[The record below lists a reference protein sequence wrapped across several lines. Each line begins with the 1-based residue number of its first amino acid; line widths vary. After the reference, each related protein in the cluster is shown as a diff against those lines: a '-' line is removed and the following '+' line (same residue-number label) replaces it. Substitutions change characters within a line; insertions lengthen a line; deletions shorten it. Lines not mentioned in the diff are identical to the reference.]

1 MSEGNGKGK
10 GIFGIFGQK
19 KTSSKS
25 HSGSRGSEEGPSRRR
40 LSQEPDAS
48 GYCTAIPSGSR
59 QRQSPTPAVNV
70 PQATRGRR
78 SIGARMTTQM
88 PVIEWFE
95 APRNLIEFTHTPPT
109 PSEDE
114 EPYEESE
121 APTHIVIS
129 DDDTQGVAA
138 DSLPLPVLSD
148 DQTEVVEHTSAQK
161 ESTHMSEEYEQ
172 DSPDE
177 SVPMEFLMND
187 EPRRTRNPEPS
198 SRRTHRRHG
207 EHDMADS
214 RRRSGERF
222 GQSRDVL
229 EQTDALWQSFEE
241 EHRRQHAMYQPP
253 PPVYQPT
260 PPIMYQ
266 VPPVYPQMSVY
277 QPMPTY
283 VPAPTYPQPPM
294 YQSPPLVGYP
304 YPSFGYP
311 TPAYPMYPSPPAYAP
326 PYPHYQQTVPYP
338 HYQPYPKPHRESF
351 EAGPSSRPHVRE
363 PSRRSTGT
371 RLDDRGEGSSRRR
384 DTRFRGD
391 DDIRRRL

>member
-1 MSEGNGKGK
+1 MSEGNDKGK
-10 GIFGIFGQK
+10 GIFGIFGRK

-25 HSGSRGSEEGPSRRR
+25 HSGSRGSEEGPSRPR

-48 GYCTAIPSGSR
+48 VYCTAIPSGSR
-59 QRQSPTPAVNV
+59 QRQSPTPAVSV

-78 SIGARMTTQM
+78 SIGAMMTTQM

-95 APRNLIEFTHTPPT
+95 APRNLSEFTHTPPT

-177 SVPMEFLMND
+177 SVPME
-187 EPRRTRNPEPS
+187 
-198 SRRTHRRHG
+198 
-207 EHDMADS
+207 
-214 RRRSGERF
+214 RSGERF
-222 GQSRDVL
+222 RPSRDVL
-229 EQTDALWQSFEE
+229 AQTDALWKSFEE
-241 EHRRQHAMYQPP
+241 EHRRQHAMYQPR

-266 VPPVYPQMSVY
+266 VPPVYPQMPVY

-283 VPAPTYPQPPM
+283 IPAPTYPQPPM
-294 YQSPPLVGYP
+294 YQSPPLVE
-304 YPSFGYP
+304 YPSPPFGYP
-311 TPAYPMYPSPPAYAP
+311 TPAYPMCPSPPTYAP
-326 PYPHYQQTVPYP
+326 PYPHYQQTMPYP
-338 HYQPYPKPHRESF
+338 HYLPYPEPHRESF
-351 EAGPSSRPHVRE
+351 KAGPSSRPHVRE
-363 PSRRSTGT
+363 SSRRSTGT